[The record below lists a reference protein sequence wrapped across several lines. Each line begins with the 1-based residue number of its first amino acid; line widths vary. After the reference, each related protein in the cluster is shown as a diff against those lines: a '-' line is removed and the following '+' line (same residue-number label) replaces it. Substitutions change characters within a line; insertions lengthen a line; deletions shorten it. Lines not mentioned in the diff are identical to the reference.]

1 MDSACKCTEQRKL
14 HRHHTWLQG
23 VYEARETKWTS
34 ALLSCVKD
42 KKRKMAL
49 DAEMKKKNNE
59 NLKHIFQNELI
70 YIVFYDSN
78 TRWDYNLL
86 ACPK

>member
-1 MDSACKCTEQRKL
+1 
-14 HRHHTWLQG
+14 
-23 VYEARETKWTS
+23 
-34 ALLSCVKD
+34 
-42 KKRKMAL
+42 MAL